1 VQKSAK
7 YALIACVAVVLLGG
21 FAFWWFVLR
30 SDAPERASVPVRTE
44 STVPTDPT
52 DPGGAP
58 SPDGTWRIA
67 PADDVFAGYRIQ
79 ELFAGETIKNTAVGR
94 TPAVTGRMTITGG
107 SVTEAGIDVD
117 LTKLASDQS
126 RRDSFIRGNAL
137 QTDSFPTATFRLTEP
152 IALPSGIVVGQSVE
166 VTAVGELTLHGVT
179 KQVELSLRAT
189 WNGSTISVAG
199 GTQVILAD
207 YGIDPPR
214 LPIVTADDVGE
225 LEVQLVFE
233 RA

>member
-1 VQKSAK
+1 MQKSAK
-7 YALIACVAVVLLGG
+7 YALIACLAVVLLGG

-52 DPGGAP
+52 DPGGAS

-94 TPAVTGRMTITGG
+94 TPAVTGTMTIVGG
-107 SVTEAGIDVD
+107 SVAEASIEAD

-137 QTDSFPTATFRLTEP
+137 QTDAFPTATFRLSEP
-152 IALPSGIVVGQSVE
+152 IALPSGIAVGRSVE

-179 KQVELSLRAT
+179 NRVELPLRAT

-214 LPIVTADDVGE
+214 LPIVTTDDVGE

-233 RA
+233 RV